1 MLHPGVPGAT
11 APRRATIYPGAVTE
25 PWPPPV
31 EPGPPRIEPLARR
44 DWDDLQVLLADVAGG
59 PEHALNI
66 FTTLGRHPEL
76 FRAFVGFGGAL
87 LDGRLP
93 GRVRELS
100 ILRTAALCGADYE
113 WHHHARAAAQAGV
126 AAEEVAALR
135 LPLSDH
141 PWPEEDLVVLRAVD
155 EMHERWALDD
165 DAWAAVHA
173 VLGDAGAIELVML
186 VGQYHLVALTLR
198 SLRIAVEDGP

>member
-1 MLHPGVPGAT
+1 M
-11 APRRATIYPGAVTE
+11 TE

-31 EPGPPRIEPLARR
+31 EPGPPRLEPLPREE
-44 DWDDLQVLLADVAGG
+44 WDDLQVLLADVAGG

-76 FRAFVGFGGAL
+76 FRAFVAFGGAL

-93 GRVRELS
+93 GRLRELA

-113 WHHHARAAAQAGV
+113 WHHHAPAAAQAGV
-126 AAEEVAALR
+126 ADEEVAALR

-141 PWPEEDLVVLRAVD
+141 AWPAEDLVVLGAVD
-155 EMHERWALDD
+155 ELHERWALADD
-165 DAWAAVHA
+165 TWAAVHG

-198 SLRIAVEDGP
+198 SLRIAVEDGR